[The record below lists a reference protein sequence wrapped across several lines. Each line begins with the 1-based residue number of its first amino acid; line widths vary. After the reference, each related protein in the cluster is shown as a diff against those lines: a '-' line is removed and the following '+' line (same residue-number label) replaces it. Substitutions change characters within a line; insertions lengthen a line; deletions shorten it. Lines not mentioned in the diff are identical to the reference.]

1 MARTIAKDHET
12 KRALILQTAARVFA
26 EQGFDRASMN
36 MLAEA
41 CRISKANIY
50 HYYSSK
56 NALLF
61 DLLET
66 YLVQLRDRIAD
77 LDPGGRDAE
86 QRFRQ
91 VVHEILAAYQ
101 GRDNEHRVQIAAMHV
116 LTEAEQTLLR
126 GYQRDLV
133 RIVRQLIAQLAPEEL
148 ARDKP
153 RLRSV
158 TMSVFGMLNWFY
170 MWNTSADQT
179 ERERYA
185 ALVCDLVLGGLDAAA
200 GSGAMPGSEIP
211 ADKTA

>member
-12 KRALILQTAARVFA
+12 KRTLILQTAARVFA

-41 CRISKANIY
+41 CQISKANIY

-66 YLVQLRDRIAD
+66 YLMQLRDRIAD
-77 LDPGGRDAE
+77 LDASGLTTEG
-86 QRFRQ
+86 RFRQ

-116 LTEAEQTLLR
+116 LTEEEQVMLR

-133 RIVRQLIAQLAPEEL
+133 RIVRQIIAQLAPGDL

-170 MWNTSADQT
+170 MWNSTADSA

-185 ALVCDLVLGGLDAAA
+185 TLVCDLVLGGLDGATQ
-200 GSGAMPGSEIP
+200 SGPPPRFP
-211 ADKTA
+211 AQK